1 MPSSHTQT
9 AHHPPRA
16 SGPAFRISRPNIE
29 PPLEDAPQNGCPTC
43 GHTPNRAEAL
53 APVEAG
59 PLTRDVPRD
68 AAAITAARRGLQA
81 ILEAAVGRRS
91 LAQIR
96 RHADH
101 RVLAYLKQIEPA
113 CARAGSINLRRFH
126 AAQPHEGALEVTAL
140 VELGRPRA
148 LAARFELA
156 ELDLWK
162 CTALRIL

>member
-16 SGPAFRISRPNIE
+16 CGPAFRISRPNIE
-29 PPLEDAPQNGCPTC
+29 PPLEDAPPNGCPTC
-43 GHTPNRAEAL
+43 GHTPDRAEAL
-53 APVEAG
+53 APVEVG

-68 AAAITAARRGLQA
+68 ADAVTAARRGLQA

-91 LAQIR
+91 FAQVGG
-96 RHADH
+96 HADH

-113 CARAGSINLRRFH
+113 CARAGSISLRRFH
-126 AAQPHEGALEVTAL
+126 AAQPHEGAVEVTAL

>member
-1 MPSSHTQT
+1 MPSTHTQT
-9 AHHPPRA
+9 THPTCI
-16 SGPAFRISRPNIE
+16 SGPAYRISRPHIE
-29 PPLEDAPQNGCPTC
+29 PPLEDTPQNGCPTC
-43 GHTPNRAEAL
+43 GHTPDRAEAL

-91 LAQIR
+91 LAQIS

-113 CARAGSINLRRFH
+113 CARAGSISLRRFH
-126 AAQPHEGALEVTAL
+126 AAQPHGLPSACAA
-140 VELGRPRA
+140 PR
-148 LAARFELA
+148 R
-156 ELDLWK
+156 
-162 CTALRIL
+162 

>member
-9 AHHPPRA
+9 AHHATRA
-16 SGPAFRISRPNIE
+16 CGPAFRISRSNIE

-43 GHTPNRAEAL
+43 GHTPDRAEAL

-96 RHADH
+96 RHAD
-101 RVLAYLKQIEPA
+101 RSVLAYLKQIEPA
-113 CARAGSINLRRFH
+113 CARAGSISLRRFH

-162 CTALRIL
+162 CTALCIL

>member
-9 AHHPPRA
+9 AHPTCI

-43 GHTPNRAEAL
+43 GHTPDRAEAL
-53 APVEAG
+53 APPVEAG

-68 AAAITAARRGLQA
+68 ADAITAARRGLQA

-140 VELGRPRA
+140 IELGRPRA
-148 LAARFELA
+148 LAARFELT